1 MLNHANRVRSGVVD
15 TFDMSMFHLMLTG
28 VALEAISQDRIG
40 GIL

>member
-1 MLNHANRVRSGVVD
+1 MLNHANKVGSGVVD
-15 TFDMSMFHLMLTG
+15 TFDMFHVSSG

>member
-1 MLNHANRVRSGVVD
+1 MLNHANRGGSGVVD
-15 TFDMSMFHLMLTG
+15 TFDMFHVILTG

>member
-1 MLNHANRVRSGVVD
+1 MLDHANRGRSGVVD
-15 TFDMSMFHLMLTG
+15 TLDMLSG